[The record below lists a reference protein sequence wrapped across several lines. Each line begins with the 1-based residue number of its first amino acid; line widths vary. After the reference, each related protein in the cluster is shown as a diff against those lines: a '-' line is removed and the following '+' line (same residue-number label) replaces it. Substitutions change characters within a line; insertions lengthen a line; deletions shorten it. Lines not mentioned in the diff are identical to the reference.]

1 MTTLPCF
8 SLPALLRVLVCAVGL
23 CAVLAPVS
31 GWAWTRI
38 GETPE
43 VTLFVDRQ
51 SIEKEGRIRR
61 VWEMQD
67 LKTPDAEG
75 VRSRRYLNEYDC
87 EYKMH
92 RLGQMTSYAGSR
104 LKGNKIV
111 TVNEM
116 GYWRKIPPD
125 GVFVLTYIAVC
136 VE

>member
-1 MTTLPCF
+1 MTTLPFF
-8 SLPALLRVLVCAVGL
+8 SLPTLLRVLACAVGL
-23 CAVLAPVS
+23 CAVLAPLS
-31 GWAWTRI
+31 AGAWTRI

>member
-1 MTTLPCF
+1 MMTLPRF
-8 SLPALLRVLVCAVGL
+8 SLPIFLRVLGCVVGL
-23 CAVLAPVS
+23 WAGLAPVS
-31 GWAWTRI
+31 AWAWTRI

-43 VTLFVDRQ
+43 VTLYVDRQ
-51 SIEKEGRIRR
+51 SIEKDGRVRR

-92 RLGQMTSYAGSR
+92 RLGQMTSYAGPK

-136 VE
+136 IE

>member
-1 MTTLPCF
+1 MF
-8 SLPALLRVLVCAVGL
+8 WMALLALSALGPQVAM
-23 CAVLAPVS
+23 
-31 GWAWTRI
+31 AWTRI

-43 VTLFVDRQ
+43 VALFVNRN
-51 SIEKEGRIRR
+51 SIEKADRIRK

-67 LKTPDAEG
+67 LKTADADG

-92 RLGQMTSYAGSR
+92 RVGQMTSYAGP
-104 LKGNKIV
+104 KMTGQV
-111 TVNEM
+111 VATVNEM

-136 VE
+136 IQ